1 VRRGSRVALV
11 AGLTVVAV
19 GAAGAAA
26 VGFGGGSGGTPG
38 RGGLPP
44 KTAEVT
50 RQTLVDT
57 SEESGELGYG
67 EETALRHGG
76 GGGTITWLA
85 AVGATVSR
93 GKPLYRVD
101 DSPVVLLYGKL
112 PLYRPL
118 SPGVEG
124 RDVKQ
129 FETNLK
135 ALGYGGF
142 TVDDA
147 YTWDTAE
154 AVEEWQEDLGVD
166 ETGVVDG
173 GLVAYARGPVRIA
186 GHGGGVGAGAG
197 GEVLTYTGVNRIV
210 TVDLAVDDRRL
221 AMAGAAVTV
230 VLSDGATAAGTVSS
244 VGAVAESADDAQ
256 GGGDPTVE
264 VLVEVTDPAALGDL
278 REGPVDVRFVA
289 AERPDVLTVPVA
301 ALVAL
306 AEGGYGLQVIEGGTA
321 RYLAVELGM
330 FADGRVEVSGEGL
343 AEGVTVG
350 MPA

>member
-1 VRRGSRVALV
+1 VKRASRIAVV

-26 VGFGGGSGGTPG
+26 VGFGGEDGGTPT
-38 RGGLPP
+38 RGALPP

-50 RQTLVDT
+50 KQTLVDT
-57 SEESGELGYG
+57 EEVDGTLGYG

-76 GGGTITWLA
+76 SGGTVTWLA
-85 AVGATVSR
+85 AAGSTVSR

-101 DSPVVLLYGKL
+101 DEPVVLLYGKL

-124 RDVKQ
+124 KDVKQ

-142 TVDDA
+142 TVDGE

-173 GLVAYARGPVRIA
+173 GLVAYAPGAVRIA
-186 GHGGGVGAGAG
+186 GHGGGVGSGAG
-197 GEVLTYTGVNRIV
+197 GEVLTYTGVNRVV

-221 AMAGAAVTV
+221 AKAGAATTV
-230 VLSDGATAAGTVSS
+230 VLPDGATADGKVTS
-244 VGAVAESADDAQ
+244 VGAVAEAPAEAQ
-256 GGGDPTVE
+256 GGDPTVE
-264 VLVEVTDPAALGDL
+264 VLVAITDPASLGDFQ
-278 REGPVDVRFVA
+278 EGPVDVRFVA
-289 AERPDVLTVPVA
+289 SERPDVLTVPVA

-306 AEGGYGLQVIEGGTA
+306 AEGGYGVQVIEAGAA
-321 RYLAVELGM
+321 RYVAVTLGM

-343 AEGVTVG
+343 AEGATVG